1 MIKMAVKIKKKELL
15 LVLITILIILI
26 GVNIFNNIRQRPAE
40 NAINIERESEEK
52 EAELKVPD
60 QAETEEQSSKMIASL
75 DELQDPFFAQSL
87 DSEAEQKAAVKE
99 TDLLS
104 FRDDFYYEE
113 NLSQEVF
120 LEPIRDEQIKQAEK
134 RIEQITIPFKLQGII
149 KDKNYSLAF
158 FEYQNNIF
166 EKREGEKLAGFMIE
180 KIGVKKVEISLEDFR
195 AKLSVWGDK
204 QVE

>member
-26 GVNIFNNIRQRPAE
+26 GVNIFNNFRQRPAE
-40 NAINIERESEEK
+40 TAINVERESEEK

-75 DELQDPFFAQSL
+75 DELQDPFFAQNI

-104 FRDDFYYEE
+104 FRDEFYYEE
-113 NLSQEVF
+113 KLNQEVF

-149 KDKNYSLAF
+149 RDKNYSLAF

-204 QVE
+204 QV

>member
-1 MIKMAVKIKKKELL
+1 MAVKIKKKELL

>member
-1 MIKMAVKIKKKELL
+1 MAVKIKKKELL

-26 GVNIFNNIRQRPAE
+26 GVNIFNNFRQRPAE
-40 NAINIERESEEK
+40 TAINVERESEEK

-75 DELQDPFFAQSL
+75 DELQDPFFAQNI

-113 NLSQEVF
+113 NLNQEVF

-149 KDKNYSLAF
+149 RDKNYSLAF

>member
-1 MIKMAVKIKKKELL
+1 MAVKIKKKELL

-26 GVNIFNNIRQRPAE
+26 GVNIFNNFRQRPAE
-40 NAINIERESEEK
+40 TAINVERESEEK

-75 DELQDPFFAQSL
+75 DELQDPFFAQNI

-104 FRDDFYYEE
+104 FRDEFYYEE
-113 NLSQEVF
+113 KLNQEVF

-149 KDKNYSLAF
+149 RDKNYSLAF